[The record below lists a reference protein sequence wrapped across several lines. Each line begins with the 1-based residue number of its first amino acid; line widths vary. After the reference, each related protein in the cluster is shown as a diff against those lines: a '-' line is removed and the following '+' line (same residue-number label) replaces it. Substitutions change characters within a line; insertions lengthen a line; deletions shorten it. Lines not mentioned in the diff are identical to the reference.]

1 MALTINA
8 KTYNQDVSRSPDIMR
23 YHGPGHNLSANDFV
37 DLGRTAPKPTAD
49 YAGKGRTRFKLTRA
63 ATNGT
68 DPLGDI
74 IVDLSISIPVGT
86 QESEQDAILAD
97 LGAWVVTAAAES
109 FFQDHD
115 IVQ

>member
-8 KTYNQDVSRSPDIMR
+8 KTYSNDVSRSSDIMR
-23 YHGPGHNLSANDFV
+23 YLGPGHNLSANDFV
-37 DLGRTAPKPTAD
+37 DLGRTAAKPTAD

-68 DPLGDI
+68 DALGDI
-74 IVDLSISIPVGT
+74 IVDLAISIPVGT

-97 LGAWVVTAAAES
+97 VGAWIVTAAGES
-109 FFQDHD
+109 FFQDQK